1 MSAVR
6 VNIQPHMLA
15 WALDNIDLPEDEL
28 GKRFP
33 KLPQWRSGESRPTL
47 NQARELAKLARIP
60 FGRLLLNEPS
70 GQRVGVTDF
79 RTVGNKAMGNVSADL
94 RETIRSSQN
103 RLAWYADFAAEE
115 GIASPTMY
123 ASATVEDDPAETA
136 GRTRQLLGIEKGKPL
151 PGGDKVTELAAAMED
166 DGILVARNSI
176 VGNSTARRLDV
187 GEFRGFT
194 IEDDG
199 YVLVFVNTA
208 DVKTA
213 QLFSL
218 AHELGHVILGRT
230 GISDH
235 SEHADIERWCNKF
248 AAAVIAPAE
257 AVQHLYADGE
267 VLDSVTRLS
276 QRFGL
281 SREAMLWRLVEL
293 GLTSREEAS
302 SVVGLLKG
310 SHSEQRESGGAPP
323 FHVLVRSR
331 VGGRFFDTV
340 THAWSHGQI
349 MERDAARYL
358 GASSYATLS
367 KLAAARHGEAV

>member
-1 MSAVR
+1 
-6 VNIQPHMLA
+6 MLA
-15 WALDNIDLPEDEL
+15 WALDSTGLPEAEL
-28 GKRFP
+28 EKRFP
-33 KLPQWRSGESRPTL
+33 KLPQWHAGETRPTL
-47 NQARELAKLARIP
+47 KQARELAKLARIP
-60 FGRLLLNEPS
+60 FGRLLLDEPS
-70 GQRVGVTDF
+70 GERVGVTDF
-79 RTVGNKAMGNVSADL
+79 RTAGNKAMCSVSADL
-94 RETIRSSQN
+94 RETIRSSQS

-115 GIASPTMY
+115 GNAPPTMY
-123 ASATVEDDPAETA
+123 ASATVEHDPGETA
-136 GRTRQLLGIEKGKPL
+136 ERTRQLLGIEKGKPL

-208 DVKTA
+208 DAKTA

-257 AVQHLYADGE
+257 AVELPYTDADLHE
-267 VLDSVTRLS
+267 D
-276 QRFGL
+276 
-281 SREAMLWRLVEL
+281 
-293 GLTSREEAS
+293 
-302 SVVGLLKG
+302 
-310 SHSEQRESGGAPP
+310 GAPP
-323 FHVLVRSR
+323 FDVVVRSR

-349 MERDAARYL
+349 TERDAARYL
-358 GASSYATLS
+358 GASSYDSLS
-367 KLAAARHGEAV
+367 KLARA

>member
-1 MSAVR
+1 MGWVKLPVMRAVR
-6 VNIQPHMLA
+6 VDIQPHMLA

-28 GKRFP
+28 EKRFP
-33 KLPQWRSGESRPTL
+33 KLPQWLSGESRPTL
-47 NQARELAKLARIP
+47 NQAKELAKLARIP

-79 RTVGNKAMGNVSADL
+79 RTVCNKAMGNVSADL
-94 RETIRSSQN
+94 RETIRSSQI
-103 RLAWYADFAAEE
+103 RLAWYSDFAAEE

-123 ASATVEDDPAETA
+123 ASATVEHDPAETA

-208 DVKTA
+208 DAKTA

-235 SEHADIERWCNKF
+235 SEHADIERWCNRF

-257 AVQHLYADGE
+257 AVQLPYTDE
-267 VLDSVTRLS
+267 DL
-276 QRFGL
+276 
-281 SREAMLWRLVEL
+281 RE
-293 GLTSREEAS
+293 
-302 SVVGLLKG
+302 
-310 SHSEQRESGGAPP
+310 GGAPP
-323 FHVLVRSR
+323 FDVVVRSR

-340 THAWSHGQI
+340 IHAWSHGQI
-349 MERDAARYL
+349 TERDAARYL
-358 GASSYATLS
+358 GASSYDSLS
-367 KLAAARHGEAV
+367 KLARA